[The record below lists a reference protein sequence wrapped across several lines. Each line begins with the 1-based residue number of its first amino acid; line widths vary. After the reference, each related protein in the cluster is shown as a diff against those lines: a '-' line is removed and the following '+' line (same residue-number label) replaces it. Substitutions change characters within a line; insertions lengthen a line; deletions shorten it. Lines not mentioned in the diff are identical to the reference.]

1 VVVQEAVVS
10 VEAAELED
18 IVLQFQANLQVE
30 ELVLKV

>member
-10 VEAAELED
+10 VEAVELED

-30 ELVLKV
+30 ELVQNL